1 MKTEL
6 AKVKQDMEKE
16 QKKFEILEK
25 KQNKLLFRNI

>member
-25 KQNKLLFRNI
+25 KQNKLLFRNT